1 MRAAAFAHGLEVIQV
16 TLAHSE
22 RKERMS
28 AVARKGWHSMVTL
41 NELRNRYRDY
51 LQYER
56 GLAKQTVT
64 AYLNDID
71 RLTAF
76 LGNCDIETVTLDQLR
91 AHMRDMAQSGL
102 NANTIRRRI
111 HSLSTFYG
119 FLELENITR
128 ENLPKKLRLPKKKE
142 HQPYWLSPEELH
154 RFVET
159 PSRLTL
165 AWQLLAWFGLRRSE
179 LLNLRWEDIRWD
191 GSLLIVKGKG
201 ERERIIPIPNA
212 MFDILYENWL
222 SLGKP
227 EGRIISLGKSPFARA
242 FKRHV
247 VNCGLDPAQVTPHTL
262 RHTFGSHLSQQGID
276 ITIIKSLMGHKDIKT
291 TMIYIHLHRDR
302 MIDAMEKH
310 LLNM

>member
-1 MRAAAFAHGLEVIQV
+1 
-16 TLAHSE
+16 
-22 RKERMS
+22 
-28 AVARKGWHSMVTL
+28 MVTL
-41 NELRNRYRDY
+41 NELKNRYRDY

-64 AYLNDID
+64 AYISDID

-76 LGNCDIETVTLDQLR
+76 VGNCHIEHVTLDQLR
-91 AHMRDMAQSGL
+91 AHMRDMAYSGIS
-102 NANTIRRRI
+102 ANTIRRRI
-111 HSLSTFYG
+111 HSLSTFYT
-119 FLELENITR
+119 FLELENITK
-128 ENLPKKLRLPKKKE
+128 ENLSKKLRLPKKKE
-142 HQPYWLSPEELH
+142 NQPYWLTPEELH

-179 LLNLRWEDIRWD
+179 LLSLRWDNIRWD

-201 ERERIIPIPNA
+201 EYERIIPIPSA
-212 MFDILYENWL
+212 IFDILHENWL

-227 EGRIISLGKSPFARA
+227 EGRIIPLGKSPFARA

-247 VNCGLDPAQVTPHTL
+247 VNCGLDPQKVTPHTL
-262 RHTFGSHLSQQGID
+262 RHTFGSHLSQQGVD

-291 TMIYIHLHRDR
+291 TMVYIHLHKTQ
-302 MIDAMEKH
+302 MLEAMEKH
-310 LLNM
+310 LLNP